1 MVFLHGAGVAE
12 NCGPSGHLRVLASYG
27 FHVFSPCYV
36 SDYGVE
42 NCGREIAACRLEAFD
57 GGDRHPAIAI
67 TRADSIEERVGNGL
81 RYLEKLEPGQGWI
94 DFLAADGRPQ
104 WDEIAPTGHSHGAST
119 AALIGK
125 TLQVERIV
133 LLSGPYDVGQ
143 DWLKW
148 PELTEARRYF
158 GLTDSGDK
166 QHDGHLAA
174 FAALGMAGP
183 PVDIDKHRTT
193 LRRQP
198 PVDHQRRQRQ
208 AAQCGS
214 RRQCVTQIQRP
225 VRPRS
230 RLAIPQWR
238 Q

>member
-1 MVFLHGAGVAE
+1 M
-12 NCGPSGHLRVLASYG
+12 LASYG

-42 NCGREIAACRLEAFD
+42 NCGSEIAACRLEAFD

-81 RYLEKLEPGQGWI
+81 RYLEKLEPGLGWI

-104 WDEIAPTGHSHGAST
+104 WDEIVLTGHSHGAST

-143 DWLKW
+143 DWLEW
-148 PELTEARRYF
+148 PELTEALRYF
-158 GLTDSGDK
+158 GLTHSGDK

-183 PVDIDKHRTT
+183 PVDIDSTA
-193 LRRQP
+193 P
-198 PVDHQRRQRQ
+198 PFEGSHQLITSV
-208 AAQCGS
+208 ASDKPHSA
-214 RRQCVTQIQRP
+214 
-225 VRPRS
+225 VRAGNVSPKSKDRFV
-230 RLAIPQWR
+230 LDPAWR
-238 Q
+238 YLYGVND